1 MIGKKSIGD
10 KTPIK
15 KPRTCSFVI
24 FFIFSNF
31 SFVVKFGKQLNQNVL
46 APHSRIHFSALA
58 NLCLDADLHL
68 QIHELYNAGV
78 IPEDIAY
85 ELDITTDWVHDA
97 LSVVM
102 FVDMLEE
109 EYND

>member
-1 MIGKKSIGD
+1 MSVM
-10 KTPIK
+10 
-15 KPRTCSFVI
+15 S
-24 FFIFSNF
+24 
-31 SFVVKFGKQLNQNVL
+31 
-46 APHSRIHFSALA
+46 
-58 NLCLDADLHL
+58 DLHL

-102 FVDMLEE
+102 LVDMLEKE
-109 EYND
+109 DND